1 MPEKEDFSRR
11 FGMIFLFFY
20 SGSFGDKRKVGG
32 SLLWVL
38 GRSVSFYYY
47 YYYYSCYISGI
58 GA

>member
-32 SLLWVL
+32 SLL
-38 GRSVSFYYY
+38 
-47 YYYYSCYISGI
+47 
-58 GA
+58 